1 MKENVILLQ
10 DINDLKKEYH
20 ILMLKLKSK
29 STKEATHKESEEIT
43 A

>member
-20 ILMLKLKSK
+20 ILMLKLKS
-29 STKEATHKESEEIT
+29 TKEAKYKESEEIM

>member
-20 ILMLKLKSK
+20 ILMLKLKS
-29 STKEATHKESEEIT
+29 TKEATHKESEEIT